1 MLEWKKNIP
10 FQSANKFSA
19 SQIEGD
25 QNITLVKG
33 AAEIVLA
40 GCTHCLNQKGEKVKL
55 DATKLEEEMRGLSE
69 RAMRLI
75 GLAVTDK
82 CLEEDNVLPSELTL
96 VGVFGLRD
104 DMRKES
110 LQAVGTARKAGI
122 QVVMITGDAKDT
134 AQAIAREVGILE
146 TEKGLILTSTQL
158 SEFSDQEIKN
168 ILPDLRV
175 VARALP
181 TDKSRLVK
189 LAKSMDWVV
198 GMTGD
203 GVNDAPAVKN
213 ADVGFSMGNGTD
225 MTKESSDIVIL
236 DNNFNS
242 LTNAVRYGR
251 TLLKSIRKFLIFQL
265 TVNVTAVLVA
275 FLGPFF
281 GTDLPLTMTQL
292 LWINIVMDTLAAF
305 AFSGEAALRRYM
317 NEKPIPKGESLI
329 TGDMWSAIL
338 IDGIIMA
345 VLCLYFLSSDFVAGL
360 FLCDATR
367 CADTE
372 VNMVL
377 LTAFFGFFVFINNF
391 NKFNARTESLNLFEH
406 ITENRNFLIVVLIIF
421 ILQTTFTY
429 YGGEVLRTVGLTLQ
443 EWSYVLAFSFIII
456 PIDLTRKF
464 LRNLFFGNPVVKVK
478 S

>member
-1 MLEWKKNIP
+1 MAFAIRNNTPAIIDSQDPENLKIVGANPTGIALLRFLGPDAAVKDDVIMEKNIP

-82 CLEEDNVLPSELTL
+82 SLEEDNVLPSELTL

-104 DMRKES
+104 EMRKES
-110 LQAVGTARKAGI
+110 LQAVETARKAGI

-134 AQAIAREVGILE
+134 AQAIAKEVGILE

-158 SEFSDQEIKN
+158 GEFSDQEIKN

-265 TVNVTAVLVA
+265 TVNVAAVLVA
-275 FLGPFF
+275 LFLGPFF

-292 LWINIVMDTLAAF
+292 LWINIVMDTLGAF
-305 AFSGEAALRRYM
+305 AFSGEAALKRYM
-317 NEKPIPKGESLI
+317 NEKPNFPKGGI
-329 TGDMWSAIL
+329 T
-338 IDGIIMA
+338 
-345 VLCLYFLSSDFVAGL
+345 YH
-360 FLCDATR
+360 R
-367 CADTE
+367 
-372 VNMVL
+372 
-377 LTAFFGFFVFINNF
+377 
-391 NKFNARTESLNLFEH
+391 
-406 ITENRNFLIVVLIIF
+406 
-421 ILQTTFTY
+421 
-429 YGGEVLRTVGLTLQ
+429 
-443 EWSYVLAFSFIII
+443 
-456 PIDLTRKF
+456 
-464 LRNLFFGNPVVKVK
+464 
-478 S
+478 